1 MSLGTVLSEAE
12 TINYRVPQESIL
24 GPFLFLLNINDI
36 PQALLNTYTYLFAD
50 NASIFCE
57 HKEFAN
63 VYNWF
68 VDNKIS
74 IHFDKIKLNT
84 LFSIRVKTYLSLT

>member
-12 TINYRVPQESIL
+12 TINYKVPQESIL

-36 PQALLNTYTYLFAD
+36 PQALLNTFTYLFPG

-74 IHFDKIKLNT
+74 IHFGKIKLNT
-84 LFSIRVKTYLSLT
+84 LFSVRVKSYLSLT